1 MQLSSIIFYILSLII
16 IVSAIKMVSST
27 NLVHSALF
35 MVLAFIGVAG
45 IFITL
50 YADYLALV
58 QILVYV
64 GAISVLLVFGIMLTK
79 RANMNDSN
87 LFNKY
92 KIPAAIVSFALFAA
106 LAYFTLLSNF
116 SGSKSI
122 PPEGTVNQISS
133 LLFNNYL
140 IAFETAGVLLL
151 VALVG
156 AIIIG
161 KGVNNSK

>member
-1 MQLSSIIFYILSLII
+1 MQVSSIIFYILAVII
-16 IVSAIKMVSST
+16 IAGALKMVIST

-35 MVLAFIGVAG
+35 MVLTFIGVAG

-58 QILVYV
+58 QVLVYI
-64 GAISVLLVFGIMLTK
+64 GAISVLLVFGVMMTK
-79 RANMNDSN
+79 RGEIKESN

-92 KIPAAIVSFALFAA
+92 KIPAVIVSFAIFVTIT
-106 LAYFTLLSNF
+106 YFILRTDLTHTSND
-116 SGSKSI
+116 
-122 PPEGTVNQISS
+122 PQQGTISQIAQ
-133 LLFNNYL
+133 LLFNDYL
-140 IAFETAGVLLL
+140 IPFEVAGVLLL

-161 KGVNNSK
+161 KGVNNKK